1 MYVFLIQI
9 AKASM
14 SNSVD
19 QWSTHVYS
27 ETMQAPAY
35 PAGIVWQLT
44 SFEPAIGILERCL
57 SEEQSACGV

>member
-14 SNSVD
+14 NNSVG
-19 QWSTHVYS
+19 QWTTHMYS

-35 PAGIVWQLT
+35 PNELT

-57 SEEQSACGV
+57 SEERIACGV